1 MLSMNAAFLWLLFG
15 GVTILAEVLAVAP
28 GVGLLFTGLGAL
40 CVSLLLYSLPDTG
53 ISLVGQLTWFLGFT
67 AGWAVLLWKPMKRL
81 RMPSSK
87 SGTYNNIV
95 GDRATVAG
103 TGLVKGQAG
112 QVAWSGTLMNAE
124 LAPAV
129 TVATL
134 PVGAVVEIV
143 AVQGNTFIVQPKI

>member
-1 MLSMNAAFLWLLFG
+1 MNIDAEFLWLLLG
-15 GVTILAEVLAVAP
+15 IAAILAEVLAVAP

-40 CVSLLLYSLPDTG
+40 CVSLLLYSMPGTEL
-53 ISLVGQLTWFLGFT
+53 SLVGQLTWFLGFT
-67 AGWAVLLWKPMKRL
+67 AAWAVLLWKPMKRL

-112 QVAWSGTLMNAE
+112 QVTWSGTLMNAE
-124 LAPAV
+124 LAPAA
-129 TVATL
+129 TVETL
-134 PVGAVVEIV
+134 PAGAVVEIV
-143 AVQGNTFIVQPKI
+143 AVQGNTLIVVQPKI

>member
-1 MLSMNAAFLWLLFG
+1 MNAAFLWLLFG
-15 GVTILAEVLAVAP
+15 VVTILAEVLAVAP
-28 GVGLLFTGLGAL
+28 GVGLLFSGLGAL

-53 ISLVGQLTWFLGFT
+53 MSLVGQLTWFLGFT
-67 AGWAVLLWKPMKRL
+67 VAWAVLLWKPMKRW

-87 SGTYNNIV
+87 SGTYHNIV

-103 TGLVKGQAG
+103 GGLVKGQVG

-134 PVGAVVEIV
+134 PVGAVVEVV